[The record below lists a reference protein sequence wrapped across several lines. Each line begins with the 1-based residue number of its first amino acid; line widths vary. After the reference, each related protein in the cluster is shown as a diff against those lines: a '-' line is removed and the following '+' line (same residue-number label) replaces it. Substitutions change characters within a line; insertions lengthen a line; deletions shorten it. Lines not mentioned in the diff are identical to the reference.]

1 MTAIITLVIF
11 FQATADDQLLC
22 GQLLGSVGAIDPA
35 YFTGQAFD
43 GLGLGF
49 RVHGLGFGVH
59 GLGFRV

>member
-1 MTAIITLVIF
+1 MVTVTVGGNDPTFVIV

-43 GLGLGF
+43 GLGF
-49 RVHGLGFGVH
+49 RV
-59 GLGFRV
+59 